1 MNWRI
6 IITQRFS
13 HKNESS
19 DPPHKAPQP
28 RAPALGRQA
37 RRAFSFEG
45 QQAGTE
51 GFPGGSVVKNPLAYS
66 RDTVSIPWS
75 EDPLGK
81 EMATHSSILALEIP

>member
-6 IITQRFS
+6 QQRFS

-19 DPPHKAPQP
+19 DPPHKDPQP
-28 RAPALGRQA
+28 GAPALGRQA
-37 RRAFSFEG
+37 PRAFGFEG
-45 QQAGTE
+45 QQASTE
-51 GFPGGSVVKNPLAYS
+51 DFPGGSVVKNPLAYS
-66 RDTVSIPWS
+66 RDTVSTPGS